1 MKRIGFKFFTNIL
14 LRSELVR
21 NASILISGT
30 VIAQLIAFLLQP
42 FLRRFFSPEIFGI
55 FSVYTSLI
63 GIILVISSLRYDD
76 AIVLPKTDKESA
88 NVLGLALIF
97 SFCINILLFIVVLI
111 MGGKIISFL
120 NLPAIFPS
128 WILYIIPLSAFL
140 YSSYQSI
147 NYWLVRKR
155 KFVAVSVNKLSRRG
169 AEAVAQVSFALLK
182 NTNGLVYSDIIGQSV
197 NVLTVIFQSVRNGLT
212 FRFIS
217 LVKLKYAFNKYK
229 DFPKFNL
236 IPAFM
241 STCGFMLPPIFI
253 NKFYSADSAGYFNL
267 AQMLLSIP
275 LGLVAASF
283 TSVLLQRISEKYNNR
298 TSFLS
303 DLKPVII
310 VVGLISLVEI
320 IAIVFFG
327 EFLFR
332 VVFGDTW
339 IFSGRISKIMV
350 WSFAFNFIVSTFTSI
365 FVAMRK
371 IKIYSIYQFFYFIAI
386 ISLLLFKKLGFVD
399 FLRVYVTIEIICYTV
414 LSIVM
419 IYIIARYEHNLKTG
433 LHTDL

>member
-1 MKRIGFKFFTNIL
+1 
-14 LRSELVR
+14 
-21 NASILISGT
+21 
-30 VIAQLIAFLLQP
+30 
-42 FLRRFFSPEIFGI
+42 
-55 FSVYTSLI
+55 
-63 GIILVISSLRYDD
+63 
-76 AIVLPKTDKESA
+76 
-88 NVLGLALIF
+88 
-97 SFCINILLFIVVLI
+97 
-111 MGGKIISFL
+111 
-120 NLPAIFPS
+120 
-128 WILYIIPLSAFL
+128 
-140 YSSYQSI
+140 
-147 NYWLVRKR
+147 
-155 KFVAVSVNKLSRRG
+155 
-169 AEAVAQVSFALLK
+169 
-182 NTNGLVYSDIIGQSV
+182 V

-275 LGLVAASF
+275 LALVAASF

-298 TSFLS
+298 ISFLS

-320 IAIVFFG
+320 IVIVFFG

-339 IFSGRISKIMV
+339 IFSGRISKILV

-371 IKIYSIYQFFYFIAI
+371 IKVYSIYQFFYFIAI

-399 FLRVYVTIEIICYTV
+399 FLRVYVTIEIICYAI

-419 IYIIARYEHNLKTG
+419 IYIIARYERTLKTS